1 MAGSIGVTD
10 TDWFAFLAQQPG
22 IDEVIFWQP
31 RRIEAEDGGLN

>member
-22 IDEVIFWQP
+22 IDEVNFLAAKTK
-31 RRIEAEDGGLN
+31 RM